1 MLTQNIHY
9 VLSEFDR
16 NKLGKKF
23 GRYKAKDLQKKLV
36 FYNIKKRTFFSEWVV
51 KGIVRGL
58 RNLFL
63 IQSLSKSLEPFLNKL

>member
-23 GRYKAKDLQKKLV
+23 GRYKAKVLQKLYLFISVLQYRKEK
-36 FYNIKKRTFFSEWVV
+36 NFFGMGC
-51 KGIVRGL
+51 KG
-58 RNLFL
+58 NC
-63 IQSLSKSLEPFLNKL
+63 